1 MLLTEFI
8 AAGLVTL
15 FVTVDPPGLV
25 PLFIALTGDMT
36 NKQRRE
42 TALRACAISFGI
54 LAMFA
59 LVGDWLLV
67 KLSITLPAFRIA
79 GGLLLFWTAFEMLF
93 DLRTQRKSATTD
105 TAVTKDHIKNIAAF
119 PLAIPLISGP
129 GSITATLL
137 LSGRTQGDPKMLA
150 VLFGVIG
157 AIVLVCFFLFLI
169 AERFDK
175 ALGVTGNVVLSRL
188 LGVFLAALSVQFV
201 IDGIKGALGS

>member
-1 MLLTEFI
+1 MPLTDFI

-25 PLFIALTGDMT
+25 PLFIALTQDMT
-36 NKQRRE
+36 QKQKRE
-42 TALRACAISFGI
+42 TALRACAIAFCI
-54 LAMFA
+54 LGMFA
-59 LVGDWLLV
+59 VVGDWLLI

-93 DLRTQRKSATTD
+93 DMRTQRKSATTD
-105 TAVTKDHIKNIAAF
+105 SAVTEDHIKNIAAF

-137 LSGRTQGDPKMLA
+137 LSGRTHHEPTMLA
-150 VLFGVIG
+150 VLFGVIA
-157 AIVLVCFFLFLI
+157 AILLICLFLFVI

-188 LGVFLAALSVQFV
+188 LGVFLAALSIQFV
-201 IDGIKGALGS
+201 IDGIKGALAG